1 MDSVNGSGGSFSKI
15 TRSLK
20 KYSLRGWVLLFL
32 LLNNLIPFTTAL
44 PQSNEVQVTVRVK
57 DTYLQKPLDSTT
69 VILHRGAVSL
79 DSAVTDQQGYAV
91 LTVTLTGTEDQNPH
105 LPESF
110 HISNIYPNPFSDEA
124 KVDGYF
130 PEGGEVT
137 VHIYNAV
144 GEQVMSRRVSVGA
157 GKHTFTINEMS
168 ELPKGI
174 YFGVIQQGGQSRV
187 VKMANIGE
195 AGQLGF
201 VHGFSSSPGNHPLE
215 TLTLTAE
222 RNRYQAQSSE
232 HTILGDTLIAFE
244 MLRENQTVVRAVT
257 PNNNAA
263 AGVRIKIDTGNF
275 FTDADGKITRIL
287 LSGNHT
293 ISSNDIRFESL
304 TLSPLIVSDTLFTAS
319 LTERIIST
327 YTNPT
332 LSLGDT
338 LRINPASFL
347 FGTGKDSLYAIASPT
362 NFTVQGLTLIPK
374 KSGNLPFSIIAKAT
388 GGTVR
393 EFNYTALV
401 NPSFT
406 LKLQYP
412 DTSGISNLSL
422 TVDGVA
428 YTTNAQGTITV
439 KQSGNLRVL
448 ANDPRLSGIDTLMNF
463 ANTATFYR
471 ALGKEKITFS
481 AWTPSIPEDS
491 TIVAPTLASFGTS
504 GTYALV
510 SLSPQL
516 TVGGSTLI
524 PSPNAFGSFP
534 FKVVAQATHGTSKEQ
549 SYTLT
554 VSEMRDIEGYVIDVQ
569 TLGKKQGVVK
579 IGNTLY
585 PTDAQGKFAFQITP
599 TPKIDSLKAWVSSE
613 FVATYRNV
621 RTDADLMNLAIPV
634 VTLDSLV
641 AGSGIPDSLAVTP
654 AEFRAYVQ
662 EGNFVGNPLGIKS
675 IDFQN
680 ATNPVPN
687 PNGPH
692 GYVYWIDNNWGPT
705 HYPSTFTTWT
715 SAERE
720 YVKQIIEQEVIAK
733 IRDPSHR
740 PSIYLAQPGE
750 APPLRTGVTGIQ
762 PINGILLVMHQ
773 IGGNGYNFGARDYDS
788 DGLIDAANI
797 SIGEPVIGYYPQ
809 ITQEAASVFCQNP
822 VYAQAMENK
831 TVFSHFA
838 TSNMTPADIKLLR
851 IEEIISRVTDAYNPM
866 KTENLP
872 DGTLVT
878 RLYFPTKVHVNDVL
892 KQQ

>member
-1 MDSVNGSGGSFSKI
+1 
-15 TRSLK
+15 
-20 KYSLRGWVLLFL
+20 
-32 LLNNLIPFTTAL
+32 
-44 PQSNEVQVTVRVK
+44 
-57 DTYLQKPLDSTT
+57 
-69 VILHRGAVSL
+69 
-79 DSAVTDQQGYAV
+79 
-91 LTVTLTGTEDQNPH
+91 
-105 LPESF
+105 
-110 HISNIYPNPFSDEA
+110 
-124 KVDGYF
+124 
-130 PEGGEVT
+130 
-137 VHIYNAV
+137 
-144 GEQVMSRRVSVGA
+144 MSRRVSVGA
-157 GKHTFTINEMS
+157 GKHTFTINEMR

-174 YFGVIQQGGQSRV
+174 YFGVIQQGGKSRV
-187 VKMANIGE
+187 VKMANIGA
-195 AGQLGF
+195 AGQLGV
-201 VHGFSSSPGNHPLE
+201 VHGFSSSPGSHPLE
-215 TLTLTAE
+215 NLTLTAE
-222 RNRYQAQSSE
+222 RNRYQPLSSD
-232 HTILGDTLIAFE
+232 HSILGDTLLVSE
-244 MLRENQTVVRAVT
+244 MLRQNQTVVQAVT

-275 FTDADGKITRIL
+275 FTDANGKITKIL

-304 TLSPLIVSDTLFTAS
+304 TLSPLIVSDTLLTAA

-332 LSLGDT
+332 LYWGDT
-338 LRINPASFL
+338 LQINPASFT
-347 FGTGKDSLYAIASPT
+347 FGTGKDSLYALANPSL
-362 NFTVQGLTLIPK
+362 FTVQGLTLIPK
-374 KSGNLPFSIIAKAT
+374 RSGSLPFSIIAKAT
-388 GGTVR
+388 GGTVK

-412 DTSGISNLSL
+412 DTSAINNLNL
-422 TVDGVA
+422 TVGGVA

-481 AWTPSIPEDS
+481 GWAPSIPEDS
-491 TIVAPTLASFGTS
+491 TIIAPTLASFGTS
-504 GTYALV
+504 GTYTLV

-613 FVATYRNV
+613 FVATFRNV

-654 AEFRAYVQ
+654 AEFRAYVN
-662 EGNFVGNPLGIKS
+662 EGNGYRISS

-705 HYPSTFTTWT
+705 NYPSTFTTWT

-762 PINGILLVMHQ
+762 PINGILLVLHE
-773 IGGNGYNFGARDYDS
+773 IGGNGYSFGARDYDS
-788 DGLIDAANI
+788 NGLIDAANI
-797 SIGEPVIGYYPQ
+797 SIGEPVFGQYPGT
-809 ITQEAASVFCQNP
+809 IEEAASIITPNP
-822 VYAQAMENK
+822 VYNSSLVGK
-831 TVFSHFA
+831 TKFHEAGS
-838 TSNMTPADIKLLR
+838 TEYLTPMDIKLLR
-851 IEEIISRVTDAYNPM
+851 IEENISRVTDAYNPM
-866 KTENLP
+866 NTENLP

-878 RLYFPTKVHVNDVL
+878 RLYFPTKVHLNDVL

>member
-1 MDSVNGSGGSFSKI
+1 MIKTGNF
-15 TRSLK
+15 R
-20 KYSLRGWVLLFL
+20 
-32 LLNNLIPFTTAL
+32 NNLRLLIPLFAAL
-44 PQSNEVQVTVRVK
+44 MALGPVLMLPGGDTVVTVKVVDK
-57 DTYLQKPLDSTT
+57 YLLTPLDSAT
-69 VILHRGAVSL
+69 VTLYRGIVPL
-79 DSAVTDQQGYAV
+79 DTAMTNSQGIAQ
-91 LTVTLTGTEDQNPH
+91 LAVTLTGIAGQDPL
-105 LPESF
+105 LPDDFE
-110 HISNIYPNPFSDEA
+110 ISNAYPNPFTSETR
-124 KVDGYF
+124 VNGYF
-130 PEGGEVT
+130 PGGGTATIT
-137 VHIYNAV
+137 VYNSL
-144 GEQVMSRRVSVGA
+144 GEQVFSKSESVSA
-157 GKHTFTINEMS
+157 GRQIIMIKDLQN
-168 ELPKGI
+168 LPAGI
-174 YFGVIQQGGQSRV
+174 YFTSVEYRNERKVLKMINSGTAALNGLISGSGSFTEPDGGRIIENLSFRASRRNYDPLSRIY
-187 VKMANIGE
+187 NI
-195 AGQLGF
+195 
-201 VHGFSSSPGNHPLE
+201 P
-215 TLTLTAE
+215 
-222 RNRYQAQSSE
+222 
-232 HTILGDTLIAFE
+232 GDTLILME
-244 MLRENQTVVRAVT
+244 LLRLNETVLRAVT
-257 PNNNAA
+257 PNNQPAQ
-263 AGVRIKIDTGNF
+263 GVRFKIDSVDYYTG
-275 FTDADGKITRIL
+275 ADGRITRTL
-287 LSGNHT
+287 LSGSHSMA
-293 ISSNDIRFESL
+293 IHDIRYEDFAV
-304 TLSPLIVSDTLFTAS
+304 SPLVVRDTLIGAPLSEKITS
-319 LTERIIST
+319 S

-332 LSLGDT
+332 LYLGDT
-338 LRINPASFL
+338 LQINPASFI

-374 KSGNLPFSIIAKAT
+374 KSGNLPFTIRAKAT
-388 GGTVR
+388 GGTVKQ
-393 EFNYTALV
+393 FNYTALV

-412 DTSGISNLSL
+412 DTSAINNLNL
-422 TVDGVA
+422 TVGGVA

-481 AWTPSIPEDS
+481 AWAPSIPEDS
-491 TIVAPTLASFGTS
+491 TIIAPTLASFGTL
-504 GTYALV
+504 GTYTLV

-662 EGNFVGNPLGIKS
+662 EGNAGYITAPAHGIRS
-675 IDFQN
+675 IDFQD

-733 IRDPSHR
+733 IRDLSHR

-762 PINGILLVMHQ
+762 PINGVLLVMHRP
-773 IGGNGYNFGARDYDS
+773 GGNGYSFGARDYDS
-788 DGLIDAANI
+788 NGLIDAANI
-797 SIGEPVIGYYPQ
+797 SIGEPVIGSPQ
-809 ITQEAASVFCQNP
+809 KITQEAASTNTPNP
-822 VYAQAMENK
+822 IYNSALIGK
-831 TVFSHFA
+831 TAFHEGGPSLNL
-838 TSNMTPADIKLLR
+838 SPADIKLLR
-851 IEEIISRVTDAYNPM
+851 IEENISRVTDAYNPM
-866 KTENLP
+866 NTENLP

-878 RLYFPTKVHVNDVL
+878 RLYFPTKVHLNDVL
-892 KQQ
+892 RQQ